1 MKLTKILTLAV
12 IVLCMPLAALADS
25 ATFLNNDGTITASD
39 HGKDLTLTGSTLA
52 GISGLPNSAYDCPPP
67 ACSGT
72 VSFTTGA
79 TLTSGSILSGTATFG
94 AGGSFMVTSGTGPGG
109 LTFSGT
115 FSSATWVESTVNG
128 LNYWTFTGSIV
139 NGMLTEGGVTMK
151 DINGATIELT
161 TLGGGPTVNSG
172 GFNQWTDS
180 GGTSTLNLPLAPVP
194 EPGTL
199 TLLGS
204 GLVCIGMFARRRLSK
219 KSTLSE

>member
-1 MKLTKILTLAV
+1 
-12 IVLCMPLAALADS
+12 
-25 ATFLNNDGTITASD
+25 
-39 HGKDLTLTGSTLA
+39 
-52 GISGLPNSAYDCPPP
+52 
-67 ACSGT
+67 
-72 VSFTTGA
+72 
-79 TLTSGSILSGTATFG
+79 
-94 AGGSFMVTSGTGPGG
+94 MVTSGTGPGG

-194 EPGTL
+194 EPGYVDFAWERAGLHRNVCETPAFQEIDL
-199 TLLGS
+199 VRVESRLLGCFFGRTRQPVPES
-204 GLVCIGMFARRRLSK
+204 R
-219 KSTLSE
+219 KSV